1 MADNVQF
8 ILDKLAT
15 TLQRMGAL
23 GVFNKEEIQSVVKRT
38 TDYEYVLKRRQLKPA
53 DFYEYL
59 KYEIN
64 LDKLRALRCAA
75 RGARNKEKQDAFR
88 ALDGAFLR
96 HISYI
101 FDRAVRRFPGETA
114 LWADYISFLRSRNA
128 VSALNAVFGKA
139 LSLNPKNEEFWMQAA
154 AHELDAN
161 NNVHAARTLLQRSL
175 RANKVSRPLWLKY
188 FELELWNAVRINER
202 QRVLALE
209 VMGQGRDP
217 PIHSRH
223 LPRSPLRSTVD
234 CTSTPQVDTA
244 PVFGAP
250 LVVLKHALRAMPD
263 DVDFACRLHARCA
276 EVSAALA
283 TQVPL
288 GVHVCHR
295 LLLLPLDA
303 RSFDIRC
310 PVLAARCV
318 P

>member
-101 FDRAVRRFPGETA
+101 FDRAVRRFPSETA

-209 VMGQGRDP
+209 VTGQGSPHLFP
-217 PIHSRH
+217 PPSS
-223 LPRSPLRSTVD
+223 L
-234 CTSTPQVDTA
+234 TSL
-244 PVFGAP
+244 F
-250 LVVLKHALRAMPD
+250 
-263 DVDFACRLHARCA
+263 
-276 EVSAALA
+276 
-283 TQVPL
+283 
-288 GVHVCHR
+288 HR
-295 LLLLPLDA
+295 
-303 RSFDIRC
+303 
-310 PVLAARCV
+310 
-318 P
+318 